1 MRAPY
6 YSSVPVPCAAELQ
19 QAHEFELLTERK
31 LFSINASSVLL
42 QCACAVCR
50 WATTGSWI
58 RIVAWRNVFVYNDPE
73 CDFSFQSFS
82 VSKAQTYAIII
93 NNFGTVWFAY
103 VPLAR
108 QIWRKNRQ
116 RLLSIAQQSPHSF
129 VGGKFRKR
137 HYCVTQVIS
146 CLAYKC
152 NEVKVSDIMGCTW
165 SRLLLER
172 VWLSPW
178 GWFERSTIPRSLI

>member
-1 MRAPY
+1 MPRIAPY
-6 YSSVPVPCAAELQ
+6 DSSAPVPYAAEPQ

-58 RIVAWRNVFVYNDPE
+58 RIVDWRNVFVYNDPGRG
-73 CDFSFQSFS
+73 FSFQSFS
-82 VSKAQTYAIII
+82 VSEALAYAIII

-108 QIWRKNRQ
+108 QIWRKN
-116 RLLSIAQQSPHSF
+116 SPDS
-129 VGGKFRKR
+129 
-137 HYCVTQVIS
+137 
-146 CLAYKC
+146 
-152 NEVKVSDIMGCTW
+152 
-165 SRLLLER
+165 
-172 VWLSPW
+172 SP
-178 GWFERSTIPRSLI
+178 

>member
-1 MRAPY
+1 M
-6 YSSVPVPCAAELQ
+6 PCAAERQ
-19 QAHEFELLTERK
+19 QAHELELLTERK

-42 QCACAVCR
+42 QRACAMCR

-58 RIVAWRNVFVYNDPE
+58 RIVDWRKVFLYNDPD
-73 CDFSFQSFS
+73 CDTSFQSFS
-82 VSKAQTYAIII
+82 VGRAQAYAIII
-93 NNFGTVWFAY
+93 ENFGTVWFAY

-108 QIWRKNRQ
+108 QICRRNSQK
-116 RLLSIAQQSPHSF
+116 LLAVAQQSPHSF

-137 HYCVTQVIS
+137 HYCLTQVIS

-152 NEVKVSDIMGCTW
+152 NEVKVPDIIGCTW

-178 GWFERSTIPRSLI
+178 GWFELSTIPRSLI

>member
-58 RIVAWRNVFVYNDPE
+58 RIVAWRNVFVYNEPMDA
-73 CDFSFQSFS
+73 
-82 VSKAQTYAIII
+82 VR
-93 NNFGTVWFAY
+93 
-103 VPLAR
+103 LAT
-108 QIWRKNRQ
+108 
-116 RLLSIAQQSPHSF
+116 H
-129 VGGKFRKR
+129 
-137 HYCVTQVIS
+137 
-146 CLAYKC
+146 
-152 NEVKVSDIMGCTW
+152 
-165 SRLLLER
+165 
-172 VWLSPW
+172 
-178 GWFERSTIPRSLI
+178 